1 MRRYILIIL
10 FMPFMVIGQ
19 NTSAK
24 ASFKVDGVCGMCKLR
39 IETSTIKL
47 KGVKSSKWNV
57 NTGQISLIFN
67 EKKIKLKDIHQFI
80 ADLGHDTDKIKAPDL
95 AYNSLDACC
104 KYRDPAV
111 VMDHQ

>member
-10 FMPFMVIGQ
+10 FMPFMIIGQ
-19 NTSAK
+19 NSNAK
-24 ASFKVDGVCGMCKLR
+24 ANFKVDGVCGMCKVR
-39 IETSTIKL
+39 IENSTIKL

-57 NTGQISLIFN
+57 NTAPYLIFN